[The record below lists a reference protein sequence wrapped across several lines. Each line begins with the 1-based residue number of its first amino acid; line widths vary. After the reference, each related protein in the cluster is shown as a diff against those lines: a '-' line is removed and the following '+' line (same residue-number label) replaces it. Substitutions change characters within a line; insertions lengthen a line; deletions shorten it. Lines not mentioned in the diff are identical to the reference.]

1 MSNILFK
8 LSLPLVAV
16 ALGPLSAC
24 AQEMPGRHPAYLHAL
39 TDLRKA
45 HWLLEHQPGDAKV
58 YGDEDVA
65 LTEVDATISEIKRA
79 AIDDGKD
86 LHDHADIDVHQ
97 HGSRLLRSIE
107 SLKKA
112 RSDIDQEEDD
122 PETRELR
129 HRSIEHLDRA
139 IHAAERAHDEWLR
152 EGNE

>member
-1 MSNILFK
+1 MNNFLFK
-8 LSLPLVAV
+8 LSLPLVAIT
-16 ALGPLSAC
+16 LCPLSAC
-24 AQEMPGRHPAYLHAL
+24 AQEVPGRHPAYLHAL

-65 LTEVDATISEIKRA
+65 LSEIDATIVEIKRA

-86 LHDHADIDVHQ
+86 LHDHPDLDVHQ

-107 SLKKA
+107 SLKTA
-112 RSDIDQEEDD
+112 RADIDQEEDN
-122 PETRELR
+122 PEIRELR

-139 IHAAERAHDEWLR
+139 IRAAERAHDEWLKAGG
-152 EGNE
+152 E